1 MEGGFGPLV
10 VFTLHVPGTAIT
22 IPVTQTVTV
31 TWLIIAVIWVLC
43 TVFVKNFSMIPG
55 DAQNVLEMAVESVY
69 KLTATTMGQDKL
81 SFAPYMGTL
90 LIFIAV
96 ANLAGLVGVRPPT
109 ADVNTTM
116 ALALLSFVLI
126 HVSAV
131 RSKGL
136 KSHLKG
142 LTEPMA
148 LLTPINVIGEI
159 STPVSLGFRLFGNIV
174 GGLIIMNLLY
184 GMLESFSNALFG
196 GLLPPL
202 LQIGIPIPLHLYFD
216 VFAGL
221 LQSFI
226 FTMLTMVNVSMAM
239 D

>member
-1 MEGGFGPLV
+1 MEGGFGPLI
-10 VFTLHVPGTAIT
+10 VFTMHIPGTSID

-31 TWLIIAVIWVLC
+31 TWLIIAVVWVLC
-43 TVFVKNFSMIPG
+43 VVFVKNFTIIPN
-55 DAQNVLEMAVESVY
+55 DVQNVIELAVESVY
-69 KLTATTMGQDKL
+69 NLTASTMGKDKM

-96 ANLAGLVGVRPPT
+96 ANLTGLVGIRPPT

-116 ALALLSFVLI
+116 ALALLTFGLI

-131 RSKGL
+131 RKKGL
-136 KSHLKG
+136 TSHLKG
-142 LTEPMA
+142 LTEPMV
-148 LLTPINVIGEI
+148 LLTPINIIGEI
-159 STPVSLGFRLFGNIV
+159 ATPVSLGFRLFGNIV
-174 GGLIIMNLLY
+174 GGLIIISLLY
-184 GMLESFSNALFG
+184 SMLESFSTALFKG
-196 GLLPPL
+196 FLPPL

-216 VFAGL
+216 MFAGL